1 MKAAITVIC
10 FALLSGGCVPMI
22 AGAITHNALENNHNR
37 KEWVEKHRHQER
49 MRELDLQ
56 EKLINR
62 QYPQGSYTSSDAG
75 IVRDDPY

>member
-1 MKAAITVIC
+1 MNRAIVMVC
-10 FALLSGGCVPMI
+10 VALLCNGCVPLI
-22 AGAITHNALENNHNR
+22 AGAITHNALENNANR
-37 KEWVEKHRHQER
+37 KEWQEKHRHQER

-62 QYPQGSYTSSDAG
+62 QYPQSNYSSGDAG

>member
-1 MKAAITVIC
+1 MKTAIMLMCVV
-10 FALLSGGCVPMI
+10 LLCNGCVPLI
-22 AGAITHNALENNHNR
+22 AGAITHNALERNSNR

-62 QYPQGSYTSSDAG
+62 QYPQQDSGDAG
-75 IVRDDPY
+75 IVRDAPY